1 MRKKLVPA
9 SSVQVPFLV
18 PPQLIDLEKKFREF
32 RPPAPGGT
40 VAMADR
46 VSLLAQSWPHL
57 NLPIVTGA

>member
-9 SSVQVPFLV
+9 SSVEVPFLV
-18 PPQLIDLEKKFREF
+18 PAQLIDLEEKFRKF

-46 VSLLAQSWPHL
+46 VSLLSRLWPHL
-57 NLPIVTGA
+57 DLPIVTGA